1 MQDIEAVTGKVI
13 TKVETDDLDV
23 MEEVSVS
30 FFASVAAIV

>member
-23 MEEVSVS
+23 MEEVSVL